1 MNDITPDPTGE
12 GSAWQPVTPAPGS
25 GAEHPAE
32 VCVSGPHMAPD
43 GIGGWVLKNGPY
55 MSIPLP
61 ASPPVS
67 PAPADQLKQLPEPC
81 IPCCLNQGLTEAA
94 RRIVDLEEERDALK
108 ARVEQLTTDLQT
120 AKEALQEWMEEHK
133 LTEEA
138 GGIVERLNQEADGY
152 RAQIAALTA
161 RAALSA
167 TDEGRLG

>member
-1 MNDITPDPTGE
+1 M
-12 GSAWQPVTPAPGS
+12 
-25 GAEHPAE
+25 GAGMYP
-32 VCVSGPHMAPD
+32 S
-43 GIGGWVLKNGPY
+43 
-55 MSIPLP
+55 
-61 ASPPVS
+61 
-67 PAPADQLKQLPEPC
+67 DQLKQLPEPC